1 MITLYRIVIQKEPKM
16 CYKAMPTNIAGKYR
30 YTLVES
36 GEFTEKETLKTI
48 SFPNSIFTYEGWY
61 IDYNEK
67 RLYRWKNTQKEQVFL
82 LDESLINA
90 ASENII
96 PPDEWLKVTGNQIII
111 EYYDKCKYYDS
122 DLDDGN
128 PSGHKGNV
136 WLMSYRR
143 ADNTEVYLYEYKYN
157 EDDEVVSQT
166 ALEPRTDVNKRPGK
180 ENSQLNVVVHDDPI
194 DEPNDQPTQQDE
206 PGINYDE
213 SQDNNTVEDN
223 GNTPENGQEQGTD
236 TENQNENP
244 DNNNSESGGEG
255 EPEQGESSDESSE
268 NVQEDNNGNQE
279 VTEP

>member
-1 MITLYRIVIQKEPKM
+1 MITLYRIVIQKEPIM
-16 CYKAMPTNIAGKYR
+16 CYKAMPTNLAGKYT

-48 SFPNSIFTYEGWY
+48 SFPNSIFTYEGWD

-82 LDESLINA
+82 LDESLISA

-96 PPDEWLKVTGNQIII
+96 SPDEWLKVTGNQIII
-111 EYYDKCKYYDS
+111 EYYDKCEYYDP
-122 DLDDGN
+122 DLDEGN
-128 PSGHKGNV
+128 PSGNKGNV

-180 ENSQLNVVVHDDPI
+180 ENSQLNVIVETDPI
-194 DEPNDQPTQQDE
+194 EEPINQPE
-206 PGINYDE
+206 PSDPQNGNNGENYDD
-213 SQDNNTVEDN
+213 SQDTNTTE
-223 GNTPENGQEQGTD
+223 ENGEGYSD
-236 TENQNENP
+236 DGENSNTENTEEN
-244 DNNNSESGGEG
+244 ESG
-255 EPEQGESSDESSE
+255 D
-268 NVQEDNNGNQE
+268 DNE
-279 VTEP
+279 TEKDNDDNKN